1 MLSSNLN
8 ENLKIMNY
16 CPVCKVKYNPLEAR
30 IIDEKDGAHL
40 MHVKCKKCR
49 SSVLVLVFVN
59 NVGINSIGL
68 ITDLDSDEILNFS
81 TEEIIDSNQ
90 ILSTYQILKEDKNIF
105 KILKNTY
112 GKTAINSKNEGGEGE
127 KS

>member
-1 MLSSNLN
+1 M
-8 ENLKIMNY
+8 
-16 CPVCKVKYNPLEAR
+16 
-30 IIDEKDGAHL
+30 
-40 MHVKCKKCR
+40 
-49 SSVLVLVFVN
+49 VFVN